1 MPSATASAAR
11 ALAGRLP
18 PRNEAAPLGLLL
30 LALASVFAFGGDRSQ
45 FYRPSVHDDVS
56 IQSLTLAANL
66 SAEHGFLGFTRLRLD
81 GDGEPRYVLYNRF
94 PVGSYALVKLVALPF
109 GDDIPRRILAARLLM
124 LAFFAGAAVLAH
136 LALARLLGDRRI
148 ALGATLLA
156 FSSYYLLHYSD
167 MVSSEIPSLF
177 GVMLVFHGMAV
188 HAREGR
194 FRQLPLRT
202 AVALLLGWHAAALAA
217 PFVLLGLASEARR
230 ARGGGLRRAA
240 GVLARSRY
248 LAYGAFAVLCCALV
262 LGFNAANE
270 YRALGGEVPPHDL
283 PIFDSIVRRSGLDAA
298 RTHVGDHGWA
308 EFLRSQLGGVGGM
321 AIPFA
326 AADRLG
332 IDLAQSHHG
341 LWPPPSAAPR
351 LAALGAAAVAA
362 AAAGLRFL
370 PHRLPF
376 AALLLAGW
384 CWAIPFR
391 GSAARHEF
399 EAMFHVGVPL
409 VLFALA
415 LLGLRRLSGRRAALA
430 LPALA
435 LAAAAAFALSARD
448 MAGVGHDAEAAR
460 RQREIVSDVEAIRGL
475 AAGRSVVARPID
487 AALDRGRVLRT
498 FYLTGSYLQVDA
510 IASEEDRRR
519 LPAYDFAVLPA
530 DLGGSLTP
538 DNRRIFLYALAG
550 LDAARAAVAARGP
563 AASPAFE
570 ARLEGGTLRYVG
582 DGCSEADAA
591 SRFFLHVLPLDAG
604 DLPEE
609 RRRYGSERFSFTFA
623 DRGARYGGACFA
635 SFALPDYAVLGVRT
649 GQYGEG
655 GPVWADEFPL
665 DPEAWLARFETL
677 AASEPALRARFGVH
691 VEGRTLH
698 YLREDCAASDAEARF
713 FLHVTPLDAGDLPE
727 ERRAAGFANLD
738 FPFADRGL
746 RYEGRCLASVA
757 LPDYGVARVVTGQF
771 DADGA
776 IWEGEIAVR
785 DR

>member
-1 MPSATASAAR
+1 M
-11 ALAGRLP
+11 
-18 PRNEAAPLGLLL
+18 
-30 LALASVFAFGGDRSQ
+30 
-45 FYRPSVHDDVS
+45 
-56 IQSLTLAANL
+56 QSLTLAENL

-81 GDGEPRYVLYNRF
+81 RDGEPRYVLYNRF
-94 PVGSYALVKLVALPF
+94 PVGSYALVKLAALPA
-109 GDDIPRRILAARLLM
+109 GDGIPRRILAARLLM
-124 LAFFAGAAVLAH
+124 LAFFAAAATMAY

-148 ALGATLLA
+148 ALAATLLA
-156 FSSYYLLHYSD
+156 FSPYYLLHYND

-177 GVMLVFHGMAV
+177 GVMLVFHGMALFV
-188 HAREGR
+188 QEGR
-194 FRQLPLRT
+194 FRQLLAKT
-202 AVALLLGWHAAALAA
+202 AVAILLGWHVMALAA

-230 ARGGGLRRAA
+230 TRGDGLRRAA
-240 GVLARSRY
+240 GVLARSRC

-270 YRALGGEVPPHDL
+270 YRALGGEVPPHEL

-298 RTHVGDHGWA
+298 QAHVGDHGWP
-308 EFLRSQLGGVGGM
+308 EFLRSQLGGIGGM

-384 CWAIPFR
+384 CWTIPFR

-409 VLFALA
+409 VCIALA
-415 LLGLRRLSGRRAALA
+415 LLGLRRLSGRRAAPA

-435 LAAAAAFALSARD
+435 LAAAAAFVLSAHD

-487 AALDRGRVLRT
+487 AALDRGRILRT

-519 LPAYDFAVLPA
+519 LPAYDFVVLPA
-530 DLGGSLTP
+530 DPGGSLTP

-570 ARLEGGTLRYVG
+570 ARLEGGTLRYAR
-582 DGCSEADAA
+582 DGCSGADTGA
-591 SRFFLHVLPLDAG
+591 RFFLHVLPLDRGRPAG
-604 DLPEE
+604 GAQALRLRALLLHVRRSRRPL
-609 RRRYGSERFSFTFA
+609 RRRVLRVVRAAGLRRP
-623 DRGARYGGACFA
+623 RGPHRPVRRRRPHLGRRVPAR
-635 SFALPDYAVLGVRT
+635 PRGVARPLR
-649 GQYGEG
+649 
-655 GPVWADEFPL
+655 GP
-665 DPEAWLARFETL
+665 RR
-677 AASEPALRARFGVH
+677 LRARAAFDVQRARRGPH
-691 VEGRTLH
+691 AA
-698 YLREDCAASDAEARF
+698 LRPRAVRRLRCRGALLPPRHAPRPRRPAGGASRGGLRQPRF
-713 FLHVTPLDAGDLPE
+713 PVRRP
-727 ERRAAGFANLD
+727 RAA
-738 FPFADRGL
+738 L
-746 RYEGRCLASVA
+746 RGRCLASA
-757 LPDYGVARVVTGQF
+757 PLPDYGAARVVTGQF
-771 DADGA
+771 GADGA
-776 IWEGEIAVR
+776 IWEGEIAFG